1 MVLAIET
8 PTMQL
13 RLAGD
18 LTDIDLEALQGMW
31 SDAQYLRLTAD
42 TLRLIEF
49 TDGVLEVLPMPTRK
63 HQAIS
68 QWLFL
73 ALLAVIQP
81 GGGKVFYSPLRL
93 QIRPGKY
100 REPDLL
106 ALLESS
112 DPRNRNAF
120 WLGADLVVEIVSP
133 DNPLRDTQVKRLDYA
148 EGGIAEYWIV
158 NPLDDSITVLQLVGT
173 AYREHGVFRRG
184 EQATSALLPGFAVPV
199 AAVLDAE

>member
-1 MVLAIET
+1 MVLEIET
-8 PTMQL
+8 SAMQL

-18 LTDIDLEALQGMW
+18 LTEIDLAALQGLW
-31 SDAQYLRLTAD
+31 SEAQYLRLTAH

-68 QWLFL
+68 RWLLF
-73 ALLAVIQP
+73 ALVAMIHP
-81 GGGKVFYSPLRL
+81 AGGDVFYAPLRL
-93 QIRPGKY
+93 RVGPGKY

-106 ALLESS
+106 ALLDRR
-112 DPRNRNAF
+112 DPRNGDAF

-133 DNPLRDTQVKRLDYA
+133 DNPLRDTQVKRMDYA
-148 EGGIAEYWIV
+148 EAGIAEYWIV
-158 NPLDDSITVLQLVGT
+158 NPLEDSITVLQLAGT
-173 AYREHGVFRRG
+173 AYREHGVFGRG
-184 EQATSALLPGFAVPV
+184 EEATSALLPGFAVPV